1 MPAGEPYAAP
11 AAVAPRPATTPGRPA
26 SCHKAP
32 APRGI

>member
-11 AAVAPRPATTPGRPA
+11 APAARRSAHPSAHRKTR
-26 SCHKAP
+26 